1 MKKYWAILKTQLLNR
16 LAYPADL
23 VGHGLTITI
32 YLWVFIFLWRTTY
45 RVVGVSDGT
54 ISGMTLNQT
63 VWYLMLAETLML
75 SKPRLSRLIS
85 AAVKDGSVAYL
96 LNKPYNFILYHFSM
110 GLGDSLTNM
119 VFNLFAGGTLVWIMQ
134 SPPPPAWGWPMV
146 LVSMIL
152 AWMID
157 FCFAA
162 LIGLAAFV
170 VEEVAA
176 FDWIYQKL
184 LFILGGMLMPLDFF
198 PDWLRSISLATPFAY
213 TTYGPAR
220 LFVEPGIER
229 FAFLLLGQVIWL
241 AVLGI
246 LVTMVYRRGAR
257 WLAING
263 G

>member
-1 MKKYWAILKTQLLNR
+1 
-16 LAYPADL
+16 
-23 VGHGLTITI
+23 
-32 YLWVFIFLWRTTY
+32 
-45 RVVGVSDGT
+45 
-54 ISGMTLNQT
+54 
-63 VWYLMLAETLML
+63 
-75 SKPRLSRLIS
+75 
-85 AAVKDGSVAYL
+85 
-96 LNKPYNFILYHFSM
+96 
-110 GLGDSLTNM
+110 
-119 VFNLFAGGTLVWIMQ
+119 
-134 SPPPPAWGWPMV
+134 
-146 LVSMIL
+146 MIL